1 MASERAEMEKHVEK
15 IVVGFQNRCDEE
27 KVAMVLDEACTDRR
41 VSKAVEEIWRK
52 RFGEPQVHDQAPS
65 CVRYLTYIII
75 YYDFHL
81 VFSL

>member
-41 VSKAVEEIWRK
+41 VGKAVEEIWRK
-52 RFGEPQVHDQAPS
+52 RFG
-65 CVRYLTYIII
+65 
-75 YYDFHL
+75 
-81 VFSL
+81 